1 MLIQFKIF
9 NNFLKNLFKIKITLV
24 IEIIQEW

>member
-9 NNFLKNLFKIKITLV
+9 NNFLKNLFEIKITLV